1 MHQLP
6 LDYAIILLMAEHK
19 VPQDVEADDKLIGPF
34 SFRQFVYPTIA
45 TAFGFLA
52 FILGRLAIPLA
63 LIPAPVCLFF
73 LVIALPLRK
82 DQPTE
87 IYLAALIKYYFKTRV
102 RVWQADGEQPL
113 VEISNPTTDDTPRT
127 KDLAGDE
134 VSRRLSFLA
143 NLSDTQGWSTRGV
156 SAPVNNTNLTDE
168 FANDAVNAQD
178 VMDDSNISSSIDHL
192 LDQSE
197 RKVRQRAIDQMNQ
210 AMQQQQS
217 TPAQPQPVVQATG
230 QVLQTSVQTVV
241 PQTGYQATSPT
252 PAAPNLATTTSLP
265 TYDYNSIIQ
274 PSPTGPNFQTLS
286 PQPMHNRQLQS
297 LRPTITPIAGST
309 IGQFMAQSQ
318 PQLTVSN
325 QPTQPSQPAQPVQ
338 QPAAVA
344 PAPSAQPATTTP
356 SSAPTSTVASQ
367 PPVAPAVNT
376 PIAPAAP
383 TAPLAPTI
391 NQPALVSRPADSQPP
406 AKPAIIDNDNVHQP
420 VVDAPADDSIIDIKL
435 H

>member
-34 SFRQFVYPTIA
+34 SFRQFVYLMIA

-113 VEISNPTTDDTPRT
+113 VEI
-127 KDLAGDE
+127 
-134 VSRRLSFLA
+134 RRLSFLA

-210 AMQQQQS
+210 AMRQQQS
-217 TPAQPQPVVQATG
+217 APAQPQPVARATG

-241 PQTGYQATSPT
+241 PQTSYQATSPT
-252 PAAPNLATTTSLP
+252 PATPNLATTASLP

-274 PSPTGPNFQTLS
+274 PSPTSPNFQTLS

-309 IGQFMAQSQ
+309 VGQFMAQPQ

-325 QPTQPSQPAQPVQ
+325 QPAQPSQPAQPVQ

-356 SSAPTSTVASQ
+356 QSVPTSTVASQ
-367 PPVAPAVNT
+367 PPVAPVAS
-376 PIAPAAP
+376 APATP

-391 NQPALVSRPADSQPP
+391 NQPTQVSRPADSQTP
-406 AKPAIIDNDNVHQP
+406 AKPAIIDNDNVHRP